1 MTAAMPTYALDVPL
15 PEAMATDSRLPWTR
29 YRRFPVFSLRWVL
42 GRGAVFAAALLGLT
56 ALIGFGTGVIGQ
68 SVRVGV
74 LVTLLEFV
82 AFWLM
87 AMLGPLL
94 AAWVRHCRWPL
105 ARERG
110 AVVVALLVGMV
121 LSFFIDRLASG
132 HIGELVSP
140 VRAAMGAGQL
150 PHLGPMA
157 RALSLAVNAVLLIV
171 VYGLFGGGLALRA
184 YFSEQRR
191 WDHHHARVALDAA
204 TAQAR
209 DADLRLGVLQAQVE
223 PHFLFNTLASVRA
236 LVRQD
241 PAQAEAT
248 LDALVD
254 FLRATIPRLRDGQAV
269 LHSTLGEQLDL
280 CARYLALMQLRMGGR
295 LQYAVRADDMLRA
308 QPFPPSLL
316 ITLVENAIKH
326 GIEPKPGH
334 GRVDVIASL
343 AHGLLWVQVCDD
355 GLGLR
360 EGAGGGMGLANVRQQ
375 LAARFDDRAV
385 LRLRALEGGGVCA
398 EVGLPVQAS

>member
-1 MTAAMPTYALDVPL
+1 MTAATPTYALEVPL

-42 GRGAVFAAALLGLT
+42 GRGAVFAAALLGLA

-140 VRAAMGAGQL
+140 LVSSVRAPMAAGHL

-157 RALSLAVNAVLLIV
+157 KALSLAVNAVLLIV

-223 PHFLFNTLASVRA
+223 PHFLFNTLASVQA
-236 LVRQD
+236 LVRQY
-241 PAQAEAT
+241 PAQA
-248 LDALVD
+248 
-254 FLRATIPRLRDGQAV
+254 
-269 LHSTLGEQLDL
+269 
-280 CARYLALMQLRMGGR
+280 
-295 LQYAVRADDMLRA
+295 
-308 QPFPPSLL
+308 
-316 ITLVENAIKH
+316 
-326 GIEPKPGH
+326 
-334 GRVDVIASL
+334 
-343 AHGLLWVQVCDD
+343 
-355 GLGLR
+355 
-360 EGAGGGMGLANVRQQ
+360 
-375 LAARFDDRAV
+375 
-385 LRLRALEGGGVCA
+385 
-398 EVGLPVQAS
+398 